1 MGVRWGHKPKD
12 AGRLWKLEM
21 SRSLI
26 LPGASRRNQ
35 PSSHLDLSPLSL
47 ILSKMEGYLQTN
59 SLTEAEHITQGPET
73 LWLEGAGAG
82 APSM

>member
-1 MGVRWGHKPKD
+1 
-12 AGRLWKLEM
+12 
-21 SRSLI
+21 
-26 LPGASRRNQ
+26 
-35 PSSHLDLSPLSL
+35 
-47 ILSKMEGYLQTN
+47 MEGYLQTN